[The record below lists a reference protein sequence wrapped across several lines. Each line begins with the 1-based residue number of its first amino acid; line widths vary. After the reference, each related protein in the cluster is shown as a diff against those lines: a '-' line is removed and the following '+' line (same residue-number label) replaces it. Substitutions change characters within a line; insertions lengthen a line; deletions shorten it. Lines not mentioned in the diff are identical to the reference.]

1 MRASYKDL
9 LSVEN
14 SIEIEGWLVLVDVQD
29 SVDFMATASSSLE
42 LVNVLPFVLMLVTT
56 SCWIEDPLVTTVA
69 GPLFLVPL
77 LTDPSV

>member
-29 SVDFMATASSSLE
+29 RVDSMATASSSLE